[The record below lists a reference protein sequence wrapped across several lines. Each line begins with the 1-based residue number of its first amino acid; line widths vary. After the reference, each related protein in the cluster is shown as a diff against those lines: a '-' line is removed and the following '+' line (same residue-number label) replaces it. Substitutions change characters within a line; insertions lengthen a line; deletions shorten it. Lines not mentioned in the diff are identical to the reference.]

1 MVIISSCCF
10 VIFSNPLQLLP
21 YADPWLKGV
30 SSCPVEG
37 PKMALDS
44 RVVVEQIFRTVSP
57 SASPLSFPSSR
68 GSFYSVLISLMFW
81 FSPRIEFFASLLCP
95 WFCPWLE
102 GIFKGNFKIRKFF
115 FGYFVSRV
123 EMKRPAPVSPRV
135 SPWVS
140 PLAWGCFSVW
150 PSLVGCW
157 LEGISGSHWR
167 FAVTDLGQSKIALC
181 SALGFQGSISLFSVI
196 TSLFILVETGWHGNR
211 FFLSRV
217 DREIDSIRSR
227 VRFVWFRFGLSN
239 AAISRRTIPSFRRR
253 RRRFICVRSA
263 SFDVA
268 AANSVRSC
276 GPPKEKLG
284 RGPIKLGRI
293 PEKNILGNIF
303 FFSIPSIPS
312 QM

>member
-1 MVIISSCCF
+1 
-10 VIFSNPLQLLP
+10 
-21 YADPWLKGV
+21 
-30 SSCPVEG
+30 
-37 PKMALDS
+37 
-44 RVVVEQIFRTVSP
+44 
-57 SASPLSFPSSR
+57 
-68 GSFYSVLISLMFW
+68 
-81 FSPRIEFFASLLCP
+81 
-95 WFCPWLE
+95 
-102 GIFKGNFKIRKFF
+102 
-115 FGYFVSRV
+115 
-123 EMKRPAPVSPRV
+123 MKRPAPVSPRV

-211 FFLSRV
+211 FYWSRL

-293 PEKNILGNIF
+293 PEKHILGNIF
-303 FFSIPSIPS
+303 FFQFHRFHFKCNQKANQNGWPPSINPRVWIEFLFLFFFIDPRKCNKNS
-312 QM
+312 VKTR

>member
-1 MVIISSCCF
+1 MVIMSSCCF

-115 FGYFVSRV
+115 LAFSFHALKWNDRHPFHP
-123 EMKRPAPVSPRV
+123 EFHPEFRP
-135 SPWVS
+135 
-140 PLAWGCFSVW
+140 
-150 PSLVGCW
+150 W
-157 LEGISGSHWR
+157 LEGVSQFDPRWLGVGSRAFPVRIEGSRWRIWGSPRLPFVPPLDSRGPFPCSVLLHHFLFLSKLDDTGIGFFEVDSIEKLIRSGPVFVLFGFALVYPTRRYLVARFPR
-167 FAVTDLGQSKIALC
+167 FADVDVVSFAFVRRRLMSPQPIP
-181 SALGFQGSISLFSVI
+181 SALAGHLK
-196 TSLFILVETGWHGNR
+196 R
-211 FFLSRV
+211 
-217 DREIDSIRSR
+217 
-227 VRFVWFRFGLSN
+227 
-239 AAISRRTIPSFRRR
+239 
-253 RRRFICVRSA
+253 
-263 SFDVA
+263 
-268 AANSVRSC
+268 NSV
-276 GPPKEKLG
+276 EV
-284 RGPIKLGRI
+284 
-293 PEKNILGNIF
+293 
-303 FFSIPSIPS
+303 
-312 QM
+312 Q